1 MNHIFVEKFG
11 GASVKSAEGV
21 RNVASI
27 IKREDK
33 KRLVV
38 ISAMGKTT
46 NALEKVV
53 GEFYSFKHIDY
64 STLQDIK
71 DYHTRIIQELFEN
84 PNNTATDY
92 LNQTIE
98 DISLFLLEEKDV
110 SYSELY
116 DAIVSFGE
124 KICVKIISE
133 YLFSICLEHKQVNAF
148 ENIVTDSSFR
158 MAKVKWQETQ
168 SKISQNVLPLFI
180 NYNTVL
186 TQGFIASNSQGQMTT
201 LGREGSD
208 FSASVFAYCLSAQS
222 VTIWKDV
229 AGLMNADPKRMPL
242 AQLLEQVPYAEAI
255 ELSYYGASVIH
266 PKTLKPLENR
276 NIPLYVKSFL
286 CHEEKGS
293 AIGRFENIN
302 PNIPSFIFKDNQMLL
317 SITPEDF
324 SFVVE
329 ENLSKIFSL
338 FTRLGIKINL
348 MQNSALSFS
357 VCFDMPQ
364 KETLDSLIAELS
376 LSYLVKYNDNLTL
389 VTIRR
394 YTPDAIVTMTEGKT
408 ILLQQ
413 LSRLTAQFL
422 ILN

>member
-1 MNHIFVEKFG
+1 MNNIFVEKFG
-11 GASVKSAEGV
+11 GASVKTAEGV

-33 KRLVV
+33 KRLIV

-46 NALEKVV
+46 NTLEKVV
-53 GEFYSFKHIDY
+53 GEFYSFRHIDY
-64 STLQDIK
+64 STLEEIK
-71 DYHTRIIQELFEN
+71 NYHTQIIQELFDN
-84 PNNTATDY
+84 SNNAATDY

-98 DISLFLLEEKDV
+98 DISLFLLEQKDF

-124 KICVKIISE
+124 KICVKIVSE
-133 YLFSICLEHKQVNAF
+133 YFSFIGLEHKQVNAF
-148 ENIVTDSSFR
+148 ENILTDSSFR
-158 MAKVKWQETQ
+158 RAKVRWQETQ
-168 SKISQNVLPLFI
+168 SKISQNVLPLFV
-180 NYNTVL
+180 NHNTVL
-186 TQGFIASNSQGQMTT
+186 TQGFIASDSQGKMTT

-229 AGLMNADPKRMPL
+229 AGLMNADPKRMPS
-242 AQLLEQVPYAEAI
+242 AKLLEQVPYAEAI

-286 CHEEKGS
+286 YPNEKGS
-293 AIGRFENIN
+293 TIGRFENIN
-302 PNIPSFIFKDNQMLL
+302 PNVPSFIFKDNQMLL

-357 VCFDMPQ
+357 LCFYMPQ

-376 LSYLVKYNDNLTL
+376 LSYLVKYNNNLTL
-389 VTIRR
+389 ITIRR
-394 YTPDAIVTMTEGKT
+394 YTPQATSAMTEGKT
-408 ILLQQ
+408 ILLKQ
-413 LSRLTAQFL
+413 LSRLTSQFL